1 MKTEEWVLASSH
13 NPSGR
18 GNPHLPLCRF
28 PPSLPCSRC
37 REQELEQ
44 AAADC
49 AVCSARGQPVAI
61 CHPKVCAQP
70 GAGTGLGL
78 PKHTQ
83 VVKQGVGASGCSPS
97 PSACS
102 HLLHHIPGS
111 DGLGIFNSF
120 CQPGWNKELSPDFSV
135 PALPCHVPVLPLQA
149 LCLGHSGFLHFW
161 ERAAD
166 DKRKYISSAR
176 EFWGCFT
183 PPGHSKPRAPRLLL
197 VLGHKEVPADCAQ
210 EELSDCK
217 YLGITIPS

>member
-13 NPSGR
+13 NPSGW

-70 GAGTGLGL
+70 GAGTGFGL

-120 CQPGWNKELSPDFSV
+120 C
-135 PALPCHVPVLPLQA
+135 HQA
-149 LCLGHSGFLHFW
+149 GIRNSAQTSQFLHFPAMSRCCLCKLCAW
-161 ERAAD
+161 GTLDSFTFGKGLRMTSGN
-166 DKRKYISSAR
+166 ISLQ
-176 EFWGCFT
+176 
-183 PPGHSKPRAPRLLL
+183 PGNFGGVSPH
-197 VLGHKEVPADCAQ
+197 
-210 EELSDCK
+210 
-217 YLGITIPS
+217 LGIPSPELPGCS